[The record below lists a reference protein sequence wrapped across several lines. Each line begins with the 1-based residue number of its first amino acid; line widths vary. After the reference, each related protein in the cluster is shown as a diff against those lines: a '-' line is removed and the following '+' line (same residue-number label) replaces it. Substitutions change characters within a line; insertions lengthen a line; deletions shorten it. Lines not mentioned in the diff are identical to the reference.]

1 MAVMITLP
9 DELEARLKRRAKGL
23 RLSLE
28 NLVLEILG
36 RAVGADEYFPTP
48 EEVVAK
54 IQVTPPNPHG
64 IRLAEASL
72 AEALRNAPQDPDF
85 DLATWNREWE
95 EAEAEMKATTRINAI
110 AEGRG

>member
-36 RAVGADEYFPTP
+36 RAVGADENFPTP
-48 EEVVAK
+48 EEVVTK
-54 IQVTPPNPHG
+54 IRTTPPNPHG
-64 IRLAEASL
+64 IRLAGASL
-72 AEALRNAPQDPDF
+72 AEALRNAPHDPDF
-85 DLATWNREWE
+85 DLATWNREWA
-95 EAEAEMKATTRINAI
+95 EAEAEMKATTRFKAI

>member
-1 MAVMITLP
+1 MAVTITLP

-36 RAVGADEYFPTP
+36 RAVGADEIFLTP
-48 EEVVAK
+48 EVVVAK
-54 IQVTPPNPHG
+54 MRATPPNPQG
-64 IRLAEASL
+64 VRLAEASL
-72 AEALRNAPQDPDF
+72 AEALRNSPHDPSF
-85 DLATWNREWE
+85 DLATWNREWA
-95 EAEAEMKATTRINAI
+95 EAEAEMKAATRMNAI